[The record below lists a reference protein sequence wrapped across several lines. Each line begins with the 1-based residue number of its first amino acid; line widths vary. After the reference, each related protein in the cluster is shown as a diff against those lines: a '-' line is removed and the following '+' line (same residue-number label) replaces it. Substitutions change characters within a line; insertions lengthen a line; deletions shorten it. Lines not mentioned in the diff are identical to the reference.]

1 MQFNR
6 VDTTMANT
14 GTKQARGK
22 TTTSRSKTTAKASKA
37 PRKSATSRKRKETRI
52 TPEIRTR
59 MIAEAAYLEAEQQG
73 FHGDPVE
80 HWLNAERRIDAM
92 LAERATGTA
101 Q

>member
-1 MQFNR
+1 MA
-6 VDTTMANT
+6 DTS
-14 GTKQARGK
+14 TKQARSK
-22 TTTSRSKTTAKASKA
+22 TTANRSKTTAKASKA
-37 PRKSATSRKRKETRI
+37 PRKSTTPRKRKETRI

-59 MIAEAAYLEAEQQG
+59 MIAEAAYLEAERQG

-92 LAERATGTA
+92 LAERATGMA